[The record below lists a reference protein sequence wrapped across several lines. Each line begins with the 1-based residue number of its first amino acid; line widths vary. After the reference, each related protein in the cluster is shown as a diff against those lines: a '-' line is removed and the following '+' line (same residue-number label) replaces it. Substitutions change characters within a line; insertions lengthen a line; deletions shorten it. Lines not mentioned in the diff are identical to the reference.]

1 MGNRGGGGEVHK
13 EELKADSEKCLLSQY
28 FSKRFLQ
35 LICSLP
41 FGFTLVELLMV
52 IAIIG
57 VSRTPKNNF
66 IVPFGNFK
74 LSKNH

>member
-1 MGNRGGGGEVHK
+1 M
-13 EELKADSEKCLLSQY
+13 LSQY